1 MSAAVRP
8 ARFRQERLLR
18 HAAFGAPAINRVA
31 ICVAAGLL
39 AAAIFTFD
47 TFAPVDGAVAV
58 LYVVVVFIIG
68 RSHRPNDIVAAAC
81 GCLFL
86 TTASYALT
94 HGFGA
99 LDASSLRAF
108 VSLSAIAIASF
119 LAWRNQSATAML
131 AKQAQLLELSH
142 DMIFVREIGG
152 AITYWNGAAE
162 QTYGWTR
169 AEALGKLSD
178 DLLGT
183 LYPSGR
189 AEIEEN
195 LLRSGRWNGELVQT
209 TRAGGTLTVASRWAL
224 QRNRRGSPVAVFE
237 THTDITERTRARQA
251 MLEARAELAHAT
263 RVSTLGE
270 LTASIAHEVKQPLTA
285 IVTSGEAALRWL
297 RRDVPDLVEASAAVA
312 RAVSEGKRAG
322 EIVDRIRG
330 FLAKNATRRG
340 DINLGALLR
349 DAAHLVEHELQK
361 HDVTLDVSIAPDLP
375 SVEGDPVQLQQ
386 VVINLLLNAAHAMAD
401 QTGQRALAIV
411 ALRKSETWLQVHVS
425 DRGPGLPEDVESV
438 FRPFF
443 TTKAGGM
450 GMGLAICRST
460 IETHGGKLSAENRV
474 GGGAAFSFTLPIA
487 ERKA

>member
-1 MSAAVRP
+1 MV
-8 ARFRQERLLR
+8 
-18 HAAFGAPAINRVA
+18 IW
-31 ICVAAGLL
+31 VAAGLL
-39 AAAIFTFD
+39 ALAIFAFD

-68 RSHRPNDIVAAAC
+68 RSHRPNDIVAAAL
-81 GCLFL
+81 GCLLL
-86 TTASYALT
+86 TGASYALT
-94 HGFGA
+94 HGFNG

-108 VSLSAIAIASF
+108 VSLAAIAIASF
-119 LAWRNQSATAML
+119 LAWRNQSATATL

-162 QTYGWTR
+162 QTYGWSR
-169 AEALGKLSD
+169 AEAMGKLSD

-189 AEIEEN
+189 QKIEDR
-195 LLRSGRWNGELVQT
+195 LLKTGRWNGELVQT
-209 TRAGGTLTVASRWAL
+209 TRTGATLMVASRWAL
-224 QRNRRGSPVAVFE
+224 QRDGRGSPIAVFE

-297 RRDVPDLVEASAAVA
+297 RRDVPDLAEASAAVA
-312 RAVSEGKRAG
+312 RAVAEGKRAG
-322 EIVDRIRG
+322 EIVDRIRS
-330 FLAKNATRRG
+330 FLTKNATRRANV
-340 DINLGALLR
+340 DLGALLR
-349 DAAHLVEHELQK
+349 DAGHLVEHELQM
-361 HDVTLDVSIAPDLP
+361 HDVAADAAIAPDLP
-375 SVEGDPVQLQQ
+375 LVQGDPVQLQQ
-386 VVINLLLNAAHAMAD
+386 VVINLLLNAAQAMAGRE
-401 QTGQRALAIV
+401 GQRSLAILAYREGESWIRV
-411 ALRKSETWLQVHVS
+411 DVS
-425 DRGPGLPEDVESV
+425 DSGPGLPEEIESV

-443 TTKAGGM
+443 TTKTEGM

-460 IETHGGKLSAENRV
+460 IETHGGKLWAENRA
-474 GGGAAFSFTLPIA
+474 GGGAAFSFTLPVA
-487 ERKA
+487 TERKA